1 MGQWEVKQL
10 SEITGDSSV
19 SGTIQCRLS
28 IVTCKAAFMDSQK
41 GELVGAGQ
49 QQAGVSEGGL
59 LDFDEFQECIARV
72 GVAKYRSVKAFSMG
86 QAVASMI
93 LNLTGEKSEEEVMQ
107 VPCPPAPPPSP
118 GHPA

>member
-59 LDFDEFQECIARV
+59 LDFDEFQECISLDLP
-72 GVAKYRSVKAFSMG
+72 RSPHISLMDFYELQK
-86 QAVASMI
+86 
-93 LNLTGEKSEEEVMQ
+93 T
-107 VPCPPAPPPSP
+107 
-118 GHPA
+118 